1 MNTLFLDMEFG
12 PIYGS
17 NRADFFPTEIGAVI
31 YDVARKAV
39 LFESKKFSYDVDLVV
54 RKNIINDIGK
64 TWDSRKELPTFKKE
78 SIRKYSILAT
88 D

>member
-31 YDVARKAV
+31 YDLDRKEV
-39 LFESKKFSYDVDLVV
+39 LLESKKFSYDVDIVV

-64 TWDSRKELPTFKKE
+64 TVGFSERVAALPYLVCQTNN
-78 SIRKYSILAT
+78 
-88 D
+88 